1 MQNNTQNMENYFVWL
16 YDVDVSDKTRKKNNL
31 TYLSWAAAWAEVKKR
46 FPDAM
51 FHVYE
56 WAPDSVSEIHES
68 YDENGNLMWK
78 EIIYPS
84 VEPRPWFVANGTGYV
99 KVGVTI
105 NGIEYV
111 DPYPIMDHANRP
123 IPAEKITTV
132 DANKSKMRALAKG
145 IAFHGLG
152 LYIYMSEDLPENVK
166 KERTTLAAARK
177 KVVAAAQA
185 AVKRGV
191 VNTEIYKLIGEHND
205 GNQSPDAIP
214 SVVLCEELIGIIKS
228 MKPDATKSTK

>member
-1 MQNNTQNMENYFVWL
+1 MDNYFVWL

-31 TYLSWAAAWAEVKKR
+31 TYLSWASAWAEVKKR

-51 FHVYE
+51 FRVYE
-56 WAPDSVSEIHES
+56 WAPESVNEIHES
-68 YDENGNLMWK
+68 FDENGNLVSRDTTY
-78 EIIYPS
+78 IS
-84 VEPRPWFVANGTGYV
+84 AEPRPWFVANGTGYV

-152 LYIYMSEDLPENVK
+152 LYIYMAEDLPENVK
-166 KERTTLAAARK
+166 KERTTLATARK

-191 VNTEIYKLIGEHND
+191 VNTEIYKLIGDRND

-214 SVVLCEELIGIIKS
+214 SVALCEELVEIIKEL
-228 MKPDATKSTK
+228 KPSKKESK